1 MVQRVLAVRRSARRG
16 FTLIELIVAMALI
29 AILAGVGLAVYS
41 GQIAQAHTHA
51 LIQTMDQMN
60 TAMGVFQGYDSS
72 SGYPEKGNPA
82 ADNSLTDGAANS
94 GAAAYRQLTT
104 DLATVGV
111 NGLPAGSSGA
121 LPSGI
126 SSFTYEPN
134 DTTTPP
140 AYTIVA
146 TAANGTTDVLCA
158 DPVNGVVDLG
168 AGGTPQSA
176 GVACK

>member
-1 MVQRVLAVRRSARRG
+1 MIQAVLAVRRSARRG

-29 AILAGVGLAVYS
+29 AILASVGLAVYS

-51 LIQTMDQMN
+51 LIQTMDQIN
-60 TAMGVFQGYDSS
+60 TAMAVFQGYNSS
-72 SGYPEKGNPA
+72 SGYPEKGNPP

-94 GAAAYRQLTT
+94 GAAAYSQLTA
-104 DLATVGV
+104 DLASVGV
-111 NGLPAGSSGA
+111 SGLPAGSGGS

-134 DTTTPP
+134 DTTTPST
-140 AYTIVA
+140 YTIVA

-168 AGGTPQSA
+168 AGGSPQSA
-176 GVACK
+176 GVSCK